1 MKTMARPGA
10 GLIRQ
15 YRPEHDT
22 EQAMTDTIDSI
33 YHKLKKQVNQARL
46 KDITVD
52 IIARYRARDLNGLSF
67 YAELLGIE
75 PSESGLSRM
84 FARVIQHYHPD
95 KLTKILNE
103 IELHFRNNRLEEL
116 ARLKNIFIFD
126 VPPQRAVHRDERTV
140 DETYAYSDDDF
151 GYDEK
156 TPYDEDAAGVDEA
169 DEFEEAYDDH
179 EYGFIEAL
187 TRLIL
192 GNLDFTITIEDVQS
206 IEGELDLSDYDIVDL
221 KGVEHC
227 MNISGLNLSGNHI
240 SGIAPLSRLTQLESL
255 FLSGNRIRNI
265 NALADLANL
274 KELDLSFNEVED
286 ISVLKKLEGLLYVNL
301 LGNPVRDTGTIR
313 ELTDRGVLVV
323 Y

>member
-1 MKTMARPGA
+1 MA
-10 GLIRQ
+10 
-15 YRPEHDT
+15 
-22 EQAMTDTIDSI
+22 DTIDSI
-33 YHKLKKQVNQARL
+33 YRKLKKQVNPARL
-46 KDITVD
+46 KEITVD
-52 IIARYRARDLNGLSF
+52 IIARYRARDLDGLSF

-75 PSESGLSRM
+75 PSENSAGRM

-103 IELHFRNNRLEEL
+103 IELHFRNNSLEEL
-116 ARLKNIFIFD
+116 ARMKNIFIFEIP
-126 VPPQRAVHRDERTV
+126 VRPIACRDDRPA

-156 TPYDEDAAGVDEA
+156 AVYEEDIDDAKET
-169 DEFEEAYDDH
+169 DEFDEAYDEH

-187 TRLIL
+187 TRMII
-192 GNLDFTITIEDVQS
+192 GNLDIILTIEDAQS
-206 IEGELDLSDYDIVDL
+206 LEGELDLSDYDIVDL
-221 KGVEHC
+221 NGAEHC
-227 MNISGLNLSGNHI
+227 MNISSLNLSGNHI
-240 SGIAPLSRLTQLESL
+240 SGIGPLSRLTQLESL

-274 KELDLSFNEVED
+274 KELDLSFNEIED

-313 ELTDRGVLVV
+313 ELTVRGVLVV